1 MTSAENQELT
11 RRVFEEMWNDQ
22 QRDLIDELYSE
33 DLRSH
38 GFGAEEGD
46 LQTYKEWFDLIT
58 NAFPDIEFEVGE
70 IFSDGEMV
78 ATTWTASGTHEG
90 ELMGI
95 EPTGNA
101 STVTGISVSRV
112 EDGKIVEAWMN
123 FDSLKMMQNIGAAP
137 EPAPADD

>member
-1 MTSAENQELT
+1 MTSAENQEVM
-11 RRVFEEMWNDQ
+11 RRVFEELWNDQ
-22 QRDLIDELYSE
+22 QRALIDELYSE
-33 DLRSH
+33 NLRSH

-46 LQTYKEWFDLIT
+46 LQTYKEYFDLIT
-58 NAFPDIEFEVGE
+58 SAFPDIEFEVGRT
-70 IFSDGEMV
+70 FSDGEMV
-78 ATTWTASGTHEG
+78 AATWTASGTHKG

-101 STVTGISVSRV
+101 STVTGISVSRF
-112 EDGKIVEAWMN
+112 EEGRIVEAWMN